1 MTGDSVA
8 TPISRLSADEGRD
21 RFGILYCRGL
31 GLDAGAVPT
40 CVHPDARFCAAG
52 NDIAAGSLDFVVAH
66 RGLQRS
72 ADAIQTLIG
81 WISLLR
87 NDGILYLSVPNR
99 RTTRDNLRLPTPPS
113 HFLLDYAFRTRD
125 GDYENREHIA
135 AHLWSW
141 SDAGE
146 LEGKTKEEAAGL
158 AYAAVH
164 SEHSEVNRHVF
175 NSDTLRFVVE
185 TAASIAGRG
194 GEALLARDDCSGDH
208 LLVFRVSGERDIDSV
223 ALRRLVELRT
233 ELRRSIDTV
242 VLEGL
247 EGCLVNAISAPHRGK
262 LLVVENRSLRW
273 IRSPLLLDHLGL
285 AQRDPVL
292 FEPEEGLATAF
303 GEDLHY
309 ARSFPLVSR
318 LRGLENKPGVEMSP
332 GAAPMLDKGRFDVE
346 YLDKVDHMGPSGT
359 YLDGAPVQVDIVL
372 GDRLIDEVLEH
383 GRYYYLVSSHVIE
396 HVPDFIQFFK
406 SAARVL
412 VDGGKLLMW
421 VPDKRY
427 TFDLLRTETEIRDI
441 ISAHEM
447 KLRNPSRAMVHDFY
461 TYVDFSTSTDAA
473 WRGDHVPKPTYD
485 PAEAARIAL
494 AADLSTVDVH
504 CFAFTP
510 GNMRRLLAYVAE
522 FHMPAMRVLC
532 VTETQPGTNEF
543 MVEIEFSDADP
554 KHINEHQTSQPKQE

>member
-1 MTGDSVA
+1 MMSDSVA
-8 TPISRLSADEGRD
+8 TTLSRLPADAGRD
-21 RFGILYCRGL
+21 QIGILHCRGL
-31 GLDAGAVPT
+31 GLDAGAIPAR
-40 CVHPDARFCAAG
+40 VHPDARCCTADA
-52 NDIAAGSLDFVVAH
+52 DIAAGSLDFVVAH
-66 RGLQRS
+66 RGLQRL
-72 ADAIQTLIG
+72 ADPIQTLID

-87 NDGILYLSVPNR
+87 DDGILYLSAPNR
-99 RTTRDNLRLPTPPS
+99 YVTRDNLRLPTPPS
-113 HFLLDYAFRTRD
+113 HFLLDYAYRTRD

-158 AYAAVH
+158 AYAALH
-164 SEHSEVNRHVF
+164 GERSEANRHVF

-185 TAASIAGRG
+185 TAARIAGRG
-194 GEALLARDDCSGDH
+194 GEVMLARDDGDGDH
-208 LLVFRVSGERDIDSV
+208 LLVYRVFGEHEIDSA
-223 ALRRLVELRT
+223 ALRRVVELRA
-233 ELRRSIDTV
+233 ELRRTIDTA

-247 EGCLVNAISAPHRGK
+247 EGCLVNAVSAPHRGK
-262 LLVVENRSLRW
+262 LLVVQNRSLRW
-273 IRSPLLLDHLGL
+273 IASPLALYHLGL
-285 AQRDPVL
+285 SQRDPVL

-309 ARSFPLVSR
+309 TRSLPLVSR

-332 GAAPMLDKGRFDVE
+332 GAAPMIDKTQFEVE
-346 YLDKVDHMGPSGT
+346 YLDKVDHTGPSGT
-359 YLDGAPVQVDIVL
+359 YLDGVPVPVDVVL

-383 GRYYYLVSSHVIE
+383 GRYHYLVSSHVIE

-406 SAARVL
+406 SASRIL

-447 KLRNPSRAMVHDFY
+447 KLRSPSRAMVHDFY
-461 TYVDFSTSTDAA
+461 AYVDFSTSTDAV
-473 WRGDHVPKPTYD
+473 WRGDHVPKPTYGTV
-485 PAEAARIAL
+485 EAARIAL
-494 AADLSTVDVH
+494 DADLSTTDVH

-510 GNMRRLLAYVAE
+510 GNMGRLLAYVAE
-522 FHMPAMRVLC
+522 MHMPGMRVLHIS
-532 VTETQPGTNEF
+532 ETQHGTNEF
-543 MVEIEFSDADP
+543 MVEIEFRDADP
-554 KHINEHQTSQPKQE
+554 KHTHDHQTFQSKQE